1 MSKENFTR
9 YSMRENMLKKVLIR
23 VDYDGVTDISKWVET
38 FKRTD
43 ALKCKFSNYS
53 QVQLNKAKFDLS
65 NNDEIAKQRSIPI
78 KYLES
83 EPIHRFYDS
92 LFTNRQDRIVMDI
105 ARLFMTFEIDCYQY
119 KTIDDY
125 FDYLL
130 SYLDIFLNFD
140 TYIKIKRIGIR
151 KTGGES
157 FTILEDINKVF
168 ESDYFECPKIDD
180 ENRLLMERSFHDKFI
195 KELNPGKESS
205 RLVKVNYATHCR
217 CTNGGKTYQ
226 AILDIDGYVDD
237 FIIKRNQLSFPSD
250 LSSTFKDINNYLFEL
265 YKKSVTE
272 QYLSEHGNKE

>member
-38 FKRTD
+38 FKSTD

-130 SYLDIFLNFD
+130 SYLNVFLPITFGPFLSIFLLN
-140 TYIKIKRIGIR
+140 
-151 KTGGES
+151 
-157 FTILEDINKVF
+157 IL
-168 ESDYFECPKIDD
+168 
-180 ENRLLMERSFHDKFI
+180 
-195 KELNPGKESS
+195 
-205 RLVKVNYATHCR
+205 
-217 CTNGGKTYQ
+217 
-226 AILDIDGYVDD
+226 
-237 FIIKRNQLSFPSD
+237 IISVLS
-250 LSSTFKDINNYLFEL
+250 KHL
-265 YKKSVTE
+265 YKTIYSSKRTR
-272 QYLSEHGNKE
+272 Y